1 MSKFKQ
7 IFLGV
12 VSTLVMMPLTVASAK
27 IYESEKQVVVRK

>member
-12 VSTLVMMPLTVASAK
+12 VATLVMMPLTVASAK
-27 IYESEKQVVVRK
+27 IYKSEKQVVIRK